1 MTPIFVRLSDVGPV
15 ASGAWRLALA
25 GVVFWG
31 VYAALQRRSGE
42 PVLPLGAPPRALALM
57 VVAGMG
63 LAFNLALWQAS
74 VMFTSIANAALLSNV
89 HPIFAALAAWIA
101 LSERITGRFVAG
113 TALALA
119 GTYALVGWG
128 TTDLATMRVGDIL
141 ALGSGAFLG
150 VWIVLMTHLRGHFT
164 TLQVITFNHTLA
176 CPIMFIMALTL
187 GEPILPASANGW
199 LVIIMFAL
207 LVNIAGQTAFMF
219 AMGRLKASFTALAM
233 LTAPV
238 FAAALGWLVFG
249 EAMGAVQIGAGAAV
263 LAGIAL
269 AQQGGQRNQ
278 GA

>member
-1 MTPIFVRLSDVGPV
+1 M
-15 ASGAWRLALA
+15 ASGAWRLAFA
-25 GVVFWG
+25 GVVFWL
-31 VYAALQRRSGE
+31 VYTAIQRRSGH
-42 PVLPLGAPPRALALM
+42 PVLPLNAPPRALVLL
-57 VVAGMG
+57 VVAGIG
-63 LAFNLALWQAS
+63 LACNLALWQAS

-101 LSERITGRFVAG
+101 LSERITGRFVIG

-128 TTDLATMRVGDIL
+128 ATDLATIRLGDIL

-150 VWIVLMTHLRGHFT
+150 VWIVLMTHLRGYFS

-176 CPIMFIMALTL
+176 CPIMFAMAFGLS
-187 GEPILPASANGW
+187 EPIEPSSANGW
-199 LVIIMFAL
+199 LVIVSFAL
-207 LVNIAGQTAFMF
+207 FVNIAGQTAFMF

-238 FAAALGWLVFG
+238 FAAALGWLIFG
-249 EAMGAVQIGAGAAV
+249 EAMDAVQIGAGAAV

-269 AQQGGQRNQ
+269 AQQRRERNQ